1 MDWLISAILYIPIT
15 LEKIMTTLVQLT
27 DTLVAVEK
35 QLEKAQSEIL
45 NKIEALN
52 AALTNVVLPP
62 EAEAAL
68 ANLKREAEAL
78 DNIVPD
84 ATPEVTPVVEVVA
97 TPVAIPEVTPV
108 VEVVATPVATPEVTP
123 VVEAILP
130 AGGKVVTPNGGG
142 NWGG

>member
-84 ATPEVTPVVEVVA
+84 ATPEVTPVVE
-97 TPVAIPEVTPV
+97 
-108 VEVVATPVATPEVTP
+108 
-123 VVEAILP
+123 AILP